1 MEGIIPTERREDFP
15 VDTFRHLEQSIIQPL
30 RRDAMWLAAMRA
42 ELRQPG
48 TDVYRVECEDVM
60 VGLLTAL
67 EMRALA
73 YRRIVESLP
82 QASGSGVALPEGPKQ

>member
-15 VDTFRHLEQSIIQPL
+15 ADTFRYLEQTIIRPL
-30 RRDAMWLAAMRA
+30 RRDAMRLAAMRA
-42 ELRQPG
+42 ELRQPA
-48 TDVYRVECEDVM
+48 TDVYHVECEDVV

-73 YRRIVESLP
+73 HRRIVESLP
-82 QASGSGVALPEGPKQ
+82 SSSGSGVALLEGPKQ